1 MDQIINKPDYTA
13 LPSQREQRRRH
24 DEWKMGSN
32 PMCKLSKQQK
42 TKGNK
47 YLGGFLPFLF

>member
-1 MDQIINKPDYTA
+1 MEQIINKRDYTA
-13 LPSQREQRRRH
+13 LPSQREQRQRH
-24 DEWKMGSN
+24 EWKMGSN

-47 YLGGFLPFLF
+47 YFGGFLPFLF